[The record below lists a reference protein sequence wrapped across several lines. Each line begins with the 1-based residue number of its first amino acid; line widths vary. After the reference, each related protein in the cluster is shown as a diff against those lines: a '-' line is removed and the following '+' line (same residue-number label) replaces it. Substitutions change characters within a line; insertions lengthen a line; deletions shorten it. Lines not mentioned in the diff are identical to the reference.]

1 MKTIGAL
8 EVNKSQLARFV
19 ETTLLGGTTESNYS
33 IIHILSNMQILKNTK
48 FNSL

>member
-19 ETTLLGGTTESNYS
+19 ETTLLGRTTESYYS
-33 IIHILSNMQILKNTK
+33 IIYNTH
-48 FNSL
+48 FI